1 MIDHLKPRKRGNSE
15 LKESPYTREPRK
27 SSTLLAPNPPN
38 KNHNFSAT
46 KSKNSDL
53 DGADSQRASLIS
65 NRPQDYQLP
74 ASVDRQSAV
83 GDAGR
88 LSSLVYLEQMTPMD
102 QSSIRGDRNSQLLA
116 DKNNTGQ
123 LGLQAES
130 QFVRLKSGSYMSRSG
145 RKLVDIVRDIEED
158 EENFYL
164 VYKEVYEHIEVPERI
179 EQYRNTSKRGKMVYI
194 ARFVLVTFFLMA
206 IGMIDFSFTFLDRN
220 FFKKTI
226 VVLHNIGSL
235 QTNIGSIFTS
245 AYMAASTMQSE
256 WIYKGSPTFN

>member
-15 LKESPYTREPRK
+15 LKESPYTREPYK
-27 SSTLLAPNPPN
+27 SSTLLGPNPPTN
-38 KNHNFSAT
+38 YYHFSAT
-46 KSKNSDL
+46 QSKNL
-53 DGADSQRASLIS
+53 DHDDADSQRASLIS
-65 NRPQDYQLP
+65 NRPHDYRLP
-74 ASVDRQSAV
+74 AS

-102 QSSIRGDRNSQLLA
+102 QSSIRGDRNSQLQA

-145 RKLVDIVRDIEED
+145 RKLVDIVRYIEED

-179 EQYRNTSKRGKMVYI
+179 KQYRNTSKRGKMVYI
-194 ARFVLVTFFLMA
+194 ARFVLVTLFLMA
-206 IGMIDFSFTFLDRN
+206 IGIIDFSFTFLDRN
-220 FFKKTI
+220 FFKKTTE
-226 VVLHNIGSL
+226 VLQDIGIL
-235 QTNIGSIFTS
+235 QTNIGSTFTS

-256 WIYKGSPTFN
+256 WIYKGIPTFN

>member
-15 LKESPYTREPRK
+15 FKETPYTREPYK
-27 SSTLLAPNPPN
+27 SFTLLGPNPPN

-46 KSKNSDL
+46 QSKNL
-53 DGADSQRASLIS
+53 DRDDADSQRASLIS
-65 NRPQDYQLP
+65 NRPHDYRLP
-74 ASVDRQSAV
+74 AS

-88 LSSLVYLEQMTPMD
+88 QTSLVYHEQMTPMD

-116 DKNNTGQ
+116 DKHNTEQ

-130 QFVRLKSGSYMSRSG
+130 QYFRLKSGSYLSRSG

-206 IGMIDFSFTFLDRN
+206 IGIIDFSFTFLDRN
-220 FFKKTI
+220 FFKKTTEL
-226 VVLHNIGSL
+226 LHDIGSL
-235 QTNIGSIFTS
+235 QTNIGSTFTS

-256 WIYKGSPTFN
+256 WIYKGSSTFN